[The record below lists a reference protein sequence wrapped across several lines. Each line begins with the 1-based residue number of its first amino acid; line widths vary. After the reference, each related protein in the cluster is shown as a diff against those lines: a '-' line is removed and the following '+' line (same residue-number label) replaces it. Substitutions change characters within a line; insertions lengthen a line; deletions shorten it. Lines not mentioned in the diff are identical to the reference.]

1 MATPE
6 VAGAFGF
13 LLCAAIAA
21 AFLRVADPIVE
32 GRRRLN
38 DVLVRRPPRPIRALM
53 GKRPKAMHGAMYVA
67 YALAAVMWVAV
78 GLIGFVFAL

>member
-1 MATPE
+1 

-32 GRRRLN
+32 GQRRLN
-38 DVLVRRPPRPIRALM
+38 DILVRRPPRPIRALL
-53 GKRPKAMHGAMYVA
+53 GKRPTAIHGAMYLL
-67 YALAAVMWVAV
+67 YALGAMMWVAV